1 MKNYDIVL
9 RSHGI
14 YYKLDLKLHVCDS
27 HEILSQM
34 CFSSQTCSFCLT
46 FHQLKITIG
55 ASKARI
61 IYLKKSLL
69 QKSFP
74 SLEKHFS
81 VSVIPQSEHC
91 THCMCQA
98 LSKTFSKNRSRI
110 GRLQPPHCIIPG
122 VSLPIATLTDL
133 IFIQGNSNV
142 LFSVI
147 MLRYVTFMSHNLQKD
162 LRIFKLPRFAM
173 KQRALTVRFYIQY
186 YIHSTIS
193 VLHK

>member
-1 MKNYDIVL
+1 MAL
-9 RSHGI
+9 
-14 YYKLDLKLHVCDS
+14 YYKLDLKFHVNHTCAIHMKLQVKFVS
-27 HEILSQM
+27 RVKLVH
-34 CFSSQTCSFCLT
+34 FYQTFLQLT
-46 FHQLKITIG
+46 IIIVALG
-55 ASKARI
+55 ARI

-133 IFIQGNSNV
+133 IFIQGNSNL

-147 MLRYVTFMSHNLQKD
+147 MLRYVT
-162 LRIFKLPRFAM
+162 
-173 KQRALTVRFYIQY
+173 
-186 YIHSTIS
+186 
-193 VLHK
+193 

>member
-1 MKNYDIVL
+1 MTQLMKNYDIVL

-14 YYKLDLKLHVCDS
+14 YYKLDLKFHVNHTYAIHMKLQVKFAS
-27 HEILSQM
+27 RVH
-34 CFSSQTCSFCLT
+34 FYQTFLQLT
-46 FHQLKITIG
+46 ITIVALG
-55 ASKARI
+55 ACI

-91 THCMCQA
+91 THCICQA

-133 IFIQGNSNV
+133 IFIQGNSNL

-147 MLRYVTFMSHNLQKD
+147 MLRYVT
-162 LRIFKLPRFAM
+162 
-173 KQRALTVRFYIQY
+173 
-186 YIHSTIS
+186 
-193 VLHK
+193 